1 VPGESRFRVIL
12 LHPRLLGTYGDG
24 GNALVLADRARRRGF
39 DVEVV
44 SVDGDAP
51 VPQSGDVYLL
61 GGGEDR
67 AQILATELL
76 RGSGLVGVVQAGRPV
91 LAVCAGLQ
99 ILGHE
104 FTDPSGVGA
113 AGLGLLDL
121 TSTRGAVR
129 AIGEVVA
136 TPSDGSPVLTGYEN
150 HRGVTRLGPAA
161 SPLARVS
168 IGTGNG
174 DSERTEGVM
183 QGSVIGTYLHGP
195 VLARNPALADRLL
208 SAVLGP
214 LDLLDDRLLDRLRDE
229 RLRAAAATRRSG
241 QLRRLLMRRSVS

>member
-1 VPGESRFRVIL
+1 VPGESRLRVIV

-24 GNALVLADRARRRGF
+24 GNALVLADRAGRRGH
-39 DVEVV
+39 DVDVV
-44 SVDGDAP
+44 AVDGDAP
-51 VPQSGDVYLL
+51 VPQSGDIYLL

-67 AQILATELL
+67 AQVLATELL

-104 FTDPSGVGA
+104 FTDPAGVAA

-136 TPSDGSPVLTGYEN
+136 TPFDGLPVLTGYEN
-150 HRGVTRLGPAA
+150 HRGVTRLGPLA

-174 DSERTEGVM
+174 DSGRTEGVV

-214 LDLLDDRLLDRLRDE
+214 LDLLDDRLLERLRAE
-229 RLRAAAATRRSG
+229 RLRAAALSRHRG
-241 QLRRLLMRRSVS
+241 QWRRLASARGS